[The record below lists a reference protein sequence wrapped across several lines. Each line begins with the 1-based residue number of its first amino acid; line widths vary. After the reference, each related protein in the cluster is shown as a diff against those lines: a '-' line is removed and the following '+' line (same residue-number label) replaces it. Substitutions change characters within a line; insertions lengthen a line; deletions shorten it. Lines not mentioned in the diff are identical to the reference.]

1 MIELKN
7 VSFKYEL
14 QENTL
19 IKNINLT
26 IDEGEFVGII
36 GKNGSGKTTLCNII
50 RGIIPDFIQGKI
62 SGDIIIDDKNID
74 DIERGEMAELVG
86 FVFQNPFSQISGIKK
101 TVFEEIAYG
110 LENLG
115 VEREEIIKR
124 VEDVIKLLKIEDLR
138 DKAPN
143 ELSGGQSQRVAIASI
158 IVMNP
163 KILIFDE
170 PTSQLDPLGTQEVF
184 DILKL
189 LKSQNKT
196 IILVEHKID
205 MIAEYADRVI
215 VLDDG
220 EILFDGD
227 CHRILSNRKIEEHNV
242 SMPIVSKLA
251 HQINDRRQGF
261 FKNIPI
267 TLEECKRELEANWW
281 AN

>member
-14 QENTL
+14 QEEKT
-19 IKNINLT
+19 IKNFDLYVKQ
-26 IDEGEFVGII
+26 GEFVGII

-50 RGIIPDFIQGKI
+50 RGIIPDFVQGEIK
-62 SGDIIIDDKNID
+62 GDIIIDNKDIN

-115 VEREEIIKR
+115 VPREEIRQR
-124 VEDVIKLLKIEDLR
+124 VTDVIKLLKIEDLQ
-138 DKAPN
+138 DKNPN

-163 KILIFDE
+163 KVLIFDE
-170 PTSQLDPLGTQEVF
+170 PTSQLDPLGTEEIF

-205 MIAEYADRVI
+205 LIAEYADRV
-215 VLDDG
+215 VVMDDG
-220 EILFDGD
+220 EIIFNGET
-227 CHRILSNRKIEEHNV
+227 HEVLSNDKIEQHNV

-251 HQINDRRQGF
+251 YKLNEEKPGF

-267 TLEECKRELEANWW
+267 TLDECKKELEEN
-281 AN
+281 

>member
-14 QENTL
+14 QQEKT
-19 IKNINLT
+19 IKNL
-26 IDEGEFVGII
+26 DLYVKQGEFVGII

-50 RGIIPDFIQGKI
+50 RGIIPDFVQGTITGSI
-62 SGDIIIDDKNID
+62 SIDNKNIN

-115 VEREEIIKR
+115 VPREEIRQR
-124 VEDVIKLLKIEDLR
+124 VTDVIKLLKIEDLQ
-138 DKAPN
+138 DKNPN

-163 KILIFDE
+163 KVLIFDE
-170 PTSQLDPLGTQEVF
+170 PTSQLDPLGTEEIF

-205 MIAEYADRVI
+205 LIAEYADRV
-215 VLDDG
+215 VVMDDG
-220 EILFDGD
+220 EIIFNGET
-227 CHRILSNRKIEEHNV
+227 HEVLSNDKIEQHNV

-251 HQINDRRQGF
+251 YKLNEEKPGF

-267 TLEECKRELEANWW
+267 TLDECKKELEEN
-281 AN
+281 